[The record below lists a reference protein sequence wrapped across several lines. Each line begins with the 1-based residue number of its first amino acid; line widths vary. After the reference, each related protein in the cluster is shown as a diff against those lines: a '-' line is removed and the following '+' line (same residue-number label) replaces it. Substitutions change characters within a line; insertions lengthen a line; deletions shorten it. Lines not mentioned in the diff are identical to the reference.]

1 MGYAAS
7 YSTYYDIFLFLGYAA
22 LLASGSLLQT
32 FLHCVDEISNSSKEV
47 LVSITGSAFVCCRY
61 RYMGI
66 RSVQNADCALQIEGK
81 IQTAES

>member
-1 MGYAAS
+1 MPLR
-7 YSTYYDIFLFLGYAA
+7 TYYDIFLFLGYAA
-22 LLASGSLLQT
+22 LLVSGSLLQT
-32 FLHCVDEISNSSKEV
+32 FLHCVKR
-47 LVSITGSAFVCCRY
+47 GSCFNYWERIRFCEGC